1 MGKVLEFRQKESQ
14 EDRITRKMIEI
25 ADDIDAVILKHLQDS
40 DVEIKDIAGLL
51 SHRLGTLMN
60 HLEENPSCG
69 LCLKKYLK
77 NRHVS
82 INLPYILEVSRVE
95 AQYQSFY

>member
-1 MGKVLEFRQKESQ
+1 MGKVLKFRQKERQ

-40 DVEIKDIAGLL
+40 DVEIKDVAGLL

-60 HLEENPSCG
+60 HLEDKSE
-69 LCLKKYLK
+69 LWFVIEKVLKKQA
-77 NRHVS
+77 R
-82 INLPYILEVSRVE
+82 ID
-95 AQYQSFY
+95 

>member
-1 MGKVLEFRQKESQ
+1 MGKVLQFRQKERQ
-14 EDRITRKMIEI
+14 EHRITSKMIDI

-60 HLEENPSCG
+60 HLEDKSE
-69 LCLKKYLK
+69 LWYVIEKVLKKQA
-77 NRHVS
+77 H
-82 INLPYILEVSRVE
+82 ID
-95 AQYQSFY
+95 